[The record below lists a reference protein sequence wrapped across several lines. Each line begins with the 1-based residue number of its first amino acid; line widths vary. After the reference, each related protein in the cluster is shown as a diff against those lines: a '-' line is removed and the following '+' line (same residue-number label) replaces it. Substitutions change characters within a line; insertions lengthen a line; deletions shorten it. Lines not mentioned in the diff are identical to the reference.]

1 MRLAILAD
9 IHSNLP
15 ALEAVLE
22 DAERT
27 GIDGTLIAGDH
38 LTGGPCPVGT
48 IRALRALDAHI
59 IRGNTDDRLLA
70 YHTGDVP
77 DAWRTSEQWAGLRWL
92 YGRLDEEALGWLA
105 CLPEQCVVSLQGTT
119 RIRVVHGTPWSTTR
133 HLAPDRSPGSLQLFE
148 RAGILPAGRDPDR
161 LGDTL
166 SRIDEPVLVCG
177 HSHIPWVQGEKGR
190 LALNPGSVGA
200 PVSGDVRAQYAL
212 LTWQDGRWQV
222 EHRAV
227 PYDLERA
234 RRAYREGGLLEE
246 AGPVAR
252 AFLLNV
258 ETGLAVFGLF
268 VRHVRML
275 AAEAGAERDPVVPVE
290 VWEQAI
296 STFDWAAYEEQR
308 TDPRGTNAREQCYL
322 CHR

>member
-22 DAERT
+22 NAERT
-27 GIDGTLIAGDH
+27 GIDGVLVAGDH

-48 IRALRALDAHI
+48 IRALRALDAHM

-70 YHTGDVP
+70 YHAGGVP
-77 DAWRTSEQWAGLRWL
+77 DVWRTSEQWAGLRWL
-92 YGRLDEEALGWLA
+92 HGCLDEEALSWLA
-105 CLPEQCVVSLQGTT
+105 SLPEQCVVAPQDTVPARATRVRAT
-119 RIRVVHGTPWSTTR
+119 RIRVVHGTPWSTTK
-133 HLAPDRSPGSLQLFE
+133 HLAPDRDPLSLQLFD
-148 RAGILPAGRDPDR
+148 RAGIVPAGRDPDR
-161 LGDTL
+161 LGATL
-166 SRIDEPVLVCG
+166 ARVNEPVLVCG
-177 HSHIPWVQGEKGR
+177 HSHIPWAQRENGR

-200 PVSGDVRAQYAL
+200 PINGDVRAQYAL
-212 LTWQDGRWQV
+212 LTWQGSRWEV

-234 RRAYREGGLLEE
+234 RRAYREGGLLAE

-268 VRHVRML
+268 VQHVRAL
-275 AAEAGAERDPVVPVE
+275 AAQAGVKRHPVVPAE
-290 VWEQAI
+290 VWERAI
-296 STFDWAAYEEQR
+296 KTFDWATYEGQR
-308 TDPRGTNAREQCYL
+308 AKGL
-322 CHR
+322 S